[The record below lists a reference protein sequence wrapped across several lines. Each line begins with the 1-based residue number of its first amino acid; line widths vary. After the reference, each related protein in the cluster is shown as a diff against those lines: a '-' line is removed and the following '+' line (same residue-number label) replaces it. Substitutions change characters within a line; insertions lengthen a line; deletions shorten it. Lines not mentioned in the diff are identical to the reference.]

1 MIGFC
6 DDFEK
11 AEEHTHGKLC
21 DVFGAECYSGFV
33 IGFSDGFSEEIH
45 KRERVEVIVIV
56 IGFSDGFSEEI
67 HKRERVEVIVSA
79 VFGVESCHGGIV
91 SGLSDEIEKKH
102 GEAHVRCGSDS
113 WSYVGVMDDYEVVM
127 GNQEVE
133 KVICDVD
140 ENETC
145 NEVVVTDVI
154 DKVCY
159 KKSEK

>member
-1 MIGFC
+1 VNGFC

-21 DVFGAECYSGFV
+21 DVFGAECYSGF
-33 IGFSDGFSEEIH
+33 
-45 KRERVEVIVIV
+45 V

-102 GEAHVRCGSDS
+102 GEAHVRFGSEG
-113 WSYVGVMDDYEVVM
+113 WSYVGVMDDYEGVM

-154 DKVCY
+154 DQVCY

>member
-21 DVFGAECYSGFV
+21 DVFGAECCSGF
-33 IGFSDGFSEEIH
+33 
-45 KRERVEVIVIV
+45 V

-102 GEAHVRCGSDS
+102 GEAHVRFGSDS